1 MSWSANRYNEKLQ
14 TIVTSNYSSD
24 DIMKRMVTIGR
35 DGKQDDMQ
43 GQRIM
48 SRIYG
53 MCERV
58 PIIGSDYRTKGVAV

>member
-1 MSWSANRYNEKLQ
+1 MG
-14 TIVTSNYSSD
+14 IVRD
-24 DIMKRMVTIGR
+24 DLEVTTVVPVEERCYIC
-35 DGKQDDMQ
+35 GKGNVIDDMQ

-58 PIIGSDYRTKGVAV
+58 EIKGADWRMKGAC

>member
-1 MSWSANRYNEKLQ
+1 MLP
-14 TIVTSNYSSD
+14 TVVTSNYNPTQ
-24 DIMKRMVTIGR
+24 IIRRMATVDRGGNVI
-35 DGKQDDMQ
+35 DDMQ

-58 PIIGSDYRTKGVAV
+58 EIKGADWRMKGAC

>member
-1 MSWSANRYNEKLQ
+1 MRPD
-14 TIVTSNYSSD
+14 VTTNYKSGEL
-24 DIMKRMVTIGR
+24 MERMTLTTKTG
-35 DGKQDDMQ
+35 QADDMQ

-58 PIIGSDYRTKGVAV
+58 GLYGSDYRTRGIAG